1 MKNDDIVLNMIMNPE
16 TPYEAVESIS
26 DKAKNS
32 KVDFISFEAKFDQDK
47 LKMYKVR
54 LKLIFTEIFS
64 ILSQFC
70 GKESHASKMI
80 SLRKPQ
86 FHYRKPTLT
95 DQPYI
100 RRRNRRSC

>member
-16 TPYEAVESIS
+16 TPFEAVESIS

-32 KVDFISFEAKFDQDK
+32 KVDFISFEAKFDQEK
-47 LKMYKVR
+47 LKTYKVR

-64 ILSQFC
+64 FLSQFC
-70 GKESHASKMI
+70 GKEFHASKTI

-86 FHYRKPTLT
+86 FQGRH
-95 DQPYI
+95 PYLQI
-100 RRRNRRSC
+100 QIIK